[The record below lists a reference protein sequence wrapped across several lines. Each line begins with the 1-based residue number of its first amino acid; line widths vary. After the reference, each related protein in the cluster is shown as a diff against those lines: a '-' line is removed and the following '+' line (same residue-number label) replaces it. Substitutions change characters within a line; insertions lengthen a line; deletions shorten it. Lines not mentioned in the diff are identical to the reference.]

1 MNMAG
6 QMIVLPGVTA
16 AAGAG
21 APRVNMNTPDTIA
34 AKIATLKH
42 ALGARSISAAPGG
55 GVVGRCRVTGVS
67 LVPKGSAAV
76 NLAVTEIAGRLG
88 LGINGSGSAGLA
100 LPAGSL
106 TSSFTFVT
114 AVNLNATDAA
124 GTYPINF
131 LSGFDPSD
139 VYISGLLR
147 SYGAASS
154 VFPGKTG
161 SNTGTTGTWAFPTSP
176 AAGWAIVVV
185 DYNNATRVMSVSIN
199 QASSFT
205 TATMP
210 ANYAPA
216 AGSYV
221 EVGYHIDASSIRN
234 SKLGDL
240 YTFSDSLL
248 KTDLGKT
255 QLAELVASLKTYYA
269 IA

>member
-1 MNMAG
+1 MAG

-34 AKIATLKH
+34 AKISTLKH
-42 ALGARSISAAPGG
+42 SVAARSLTAGAGG
-55 GVVGRCRVTGVS
+55 GVVGRCRVTGAA
-67 LVPKGSAAV
+67 LTLKGSQAV
-76 NLAVTEIAGRLG
+76 NLAVSEIAGRLG

-106 TSSFTFVT
+106 SSSFTLVA

-139 VYISGLLR
+139 TYISALLR
-147 SYGAASS
+147 AYGSAASVYPS
-154 VFPGKTG
+154 KIG
-161 SNTGTTGTWAFPTSP
+161 SNTGTTGTWSFANSP

-185 DYNNATRVMSVSIN
+185 DYNNATRTMSVSVN
-199 QASSFT
+199 QASTFT
-205 TATMP
+205 VATMP
-210 ANYAPA
+210 ASYAPA
-216 AGSYV
+216 SGSYI

-248 KTDLGKT
+248 KTDLGKS
-255 QLAELVASLKTYYA
+255 QLAELMAALKTYYS